1 MRDMGGH
8 KVDLFWTIVCII
20 YLYCHLP
27 HSMLKIYEVSNNL
40 SPENCCWLYP
50 DFLHSVPSMQWC
62 HEIYQNRDSNV
73 ETETKT
79 QMRFVET

>member
-8 KVDLFWTIVCII
+8 KVDLFWTIVCTI

-40 SPENCCWLYP
+40 SPENFDRNFCTSTVILIVPRFELSGLFSIGKFLP
-50 DFLHSVPSMQWC
+50 D
-62 HEIYQNRDSNV
+62 I
-73 ETETKT
+73 
-79 QMRFVET
+79 